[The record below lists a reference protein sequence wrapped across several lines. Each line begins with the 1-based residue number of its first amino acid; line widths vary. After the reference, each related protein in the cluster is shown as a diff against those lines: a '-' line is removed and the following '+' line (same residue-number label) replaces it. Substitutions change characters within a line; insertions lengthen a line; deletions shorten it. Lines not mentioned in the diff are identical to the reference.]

1 MNNIINNILDNIK
14 NQLNITDEKILSI
27 YLYGSR
33 VYGTATEK
41 SDYDFIVV
49 VDSEKSFLDAI
60 EIQGNHISIYN
71 KAKFQELIDQHEI
84 SALECLFLDKQFI
97 IKENWK
103 PIFVLNLSQL
113 RKSFSAKSSNS
124 FVKAKKKMMYG
135 EEYIAKKS
143 LWHSFRIIYFGIQLA
158 TTGKITNYS
167 EANHLYNNIVFNPSN
182 DAEYYKQTFLKS
194 HNELMTKFRLVA
206 PK

>member
-41 SDYDFIVV
+41 SDYDFVV
-49 VDSEKSFLDAI
+49 VINSEKLFLDVL
-60 EIQGNHISIYN
+60 EIQGNHVSVYN
-71 KAKFQELIDQHEI
+71 KKQFQELVDQH
-84 SALECLFLDKQFI
+84 
-97 IKENWK
+97 
-103 PIFVLNLSQL
+103 
-113 RKSFSAKSSNS
+113 
-124 FVKAKKKMMYG
+124 

-158 TTGKITNYS
+158 TTGKIINYS
-167 EANHLYNNIVFNPSN
+167 EANYLYDDIVLNSSN
-182 DAEYYKQTFLKS
+182 DVEYYKQIFLKS